1 MREILNFSIN
11 EKKTM
16 LSVHF
21 FLRNSEKVSNV
32 DAELTIYCILCFEG
46 LPRDTPFSTKILV
59 PKRYWWTSTSQE
71 SAQNNWV
78 HQDYYQ
84 AESVNRKLREISRKI
99 HSIYDVIELLYPDE
113 PITYNHI
120 RRHYDPDS
128 AKIVKAT
135 QRKTAPSIERV
146 YTEFLEH
153 KIQKRGIKEL
163 TQKSYR
169 SRINNIYEYFGKN
182 KHIDAIRHRDLD
194 KFEQWLMT
202 QQNKDGSFKFCRN
215 YRNKHLTLVFDLVA
229 FAVKKEYLDAMPLVS
244 LELKYDPDKPPQYL
258 LPAQRAALQAVDI
271 PSLEKAKDIAQFL
284 MHTGFSW
291 IDYINLKS
299 EHLMGKCWRVKRQKS
314 DTWSMPILLDEAQAI
329 IEKYGSIEALP
340 RPDDS
345 DLNKELKHLASIA
358 KIDKD
363 LEHPLR
369 ISDFR
374 ETFASMLENEF
385 MFEQRVVQVMMGH
398 KNARQIQSYSR
409 LMPSR
414 VLYELEQW
422 KKRVGLI

>member
-1 MREILNFSIN
+1 MLNVLFYLRGFGKCTQPSEELVITCQLIL
-11 EKKTM
+11 E
-16 LSVHF
+16 
-21 FLRNSEKVSNV
+21 
-32 DAELTIYCILCFEG
+32 DQ
-46 LPRDTPFSTKILV
+46 PRDTAFSLKIKI
-59 PKRYWWTSTSQE
+59 PKKYWWTYLGKD
-71 SAQNNWV
+71 SADGEWV
-78 HQDYYQ
+78 DSAYYN
-84 AESVNRKLREISRKI
+84 AEFVNKRLRDTEQTLRNIV
-99 HSIYDVIELLYPDE
+99 DVLPLLYPDE

-128 AKIVKAT
+128 AKIIKAT
-135 QRKTAPSIERV
+135 QRKTTPSVERI

-169 SRINNIYEYFGKN
+169 SRMNNIYEFFGKN
-182 KHIDAIRHRDLD
+182 KPIDCIRHRDLD
-194 KFEQWLMT
+194 KFENWLMS
-202 QQNKDGSFKFCRN
+202 QKNKDNNLKFCRN

-244 LELKYDPDKPPQYL
+244 LELKYDADKPPQYL

-271 PSLEKAKDIAQFL
+271 PSLERAKDIAQFL

-299 EHLMGKCWRVKRQKS
+299 EHLMGKCWRVQRQKS

-358 KIDKD
+358 KIDTN

-422 KKRVGLI
+422 KKRVGMN